1 MFCCSPSKPLSL
13 EFRTTTHLFVKK
25 WGWGKS
31 NKQEIEDKRQ
41 HLMMEKEKN

>member
-1 MFCCSPSKPLSL
+1 MKIGGMVVNL
-13 EFRTTTHLFVKK
+13 HLFVKK

-41 HLMMEKEKN
+41 HLMMGKEKN